1 MRLSSAGRFLSGVAF
16 SIAFVVSSVLLG
28 AGASASPQ
36 WCEEDPTFVVN
47 GALVDVSTTF
57 AYEYAGAVR
66 NINLKDP
73 GPPPVDSWMG
83 QSVGHWEG
91 NTFIVEVTGFNDGS
105 WFDRAG
111 NHHTEDLKVVERYT
125 MTGPDHIRYE
135 ATMTDPSTRI
145 TGTYLWLSSKAAGK
159 SNTTTKVS
167 VTLIGL

>member
-57 AYEYAGAVR
+57 AYEYAGSVKGPVEFELLVPSNVVAGVVS
-66 NINLKDP
+66 LP
-73 GPPPVDSWMG
+73 GTVPVTAKITRS
-83 QSVGHWEG
+83 
-91 NTFIVEVTGFNDGS
+91 
-105 WFDRAG
+105 
-111 NHHTEDLKVVERYT
+111 L
-125 MTGPDHIRYE
+125 P
-135 ATMTDPSTRI
+135 ATASFATSTRI

>member
-16 SIAFVVSSVLLG
+16 SIAFVASSVLLG

-57 AYEYAGAVR
+57 AYEYAGSVKGPVEFELLVPSNVVAAVVS
-66 NINLKDP
+66 LP
-73 GPPPVDSWMG
+73 GTVPVTAKITRSLPATG
-83 QSVGHWEG
+83 LL
-91 NTFIVEVTGFNDGS
+91 FIPVVVKVT
-105 WFDRAG
+105 
-111 NHHTEDLKVVERYT
+111 V
-125 MTGPDHIRYE
+125 P
-135 ATMTDPSTRI
+135 ATASFATSTRI